1 MGATLQERYGV
12 MNNGVYYQYTHVGWA
27 SETDPYDYHVTY
39 YSYNTRFTIVTDAY
53 GGTSITIN
61 GISPMLQYNNRN
73 HIIINQDPNAYLD
86 ARQAVPSGAEIPRD
100 ATSVTISYSF
110 MPNTTYYVWFV
121 NNGQYS
127 DRSNL
132 GSATVSVTGSFGTA
146 GKPSASNGNF
156 GRAIPIS
163 ISGHSSGAT
172 FVMKVAC
179 AGNTETLL
187 NGSANTSASWTPAV
201 ATYAP
206 LITNADSAPA
216 TITVNTYYGGNLLYS
231 QSTQITVSWAEGTI
245 PPTVSSGWATAAPL
259 NQGAASG
266 FTVWIQKYSKARVTF
281 TPSKVTTQ
289 YNATIS
295 SFSVTL
301 GSTTYTASNNR
312 ADTGVISTTSAS
324 LVCTVTDSRGQT
336 ASETLN
342 ITLNPYSNP
351 TLSDISIFR
360 CNSSGVADED
370 SSYVSAKATATISS
384 LANENTLTLVA
395 QSRTVGGAWS
405 AQTAMT
411 SGSVTLLSG
420 ISPDATYEIRITL
433 TDRLG
438 NTATYTQSL
447 STRAWAMK
455 FRPTGN
461 GVAFGKA
468 AESDNALEL
477 GNNWTLVLHDS
488 TGQNS
493 AALSY
498 DDLVRLLQL
507 I

>member
-12 MNNGVYYQYTHVGWA
+12 MNNSTYYQYAHVGWA
-27 SETDPYDYHVTY
+27 SEQDPYDYHVTY
-39 YSYNTRFTIVTDAY
+39 YSYNTRFKILTDAY
-53 GGTSITIN
+53 GGTSITIGN
-61 GISPMLQYNNRN
+61 IGWLIQRTKRN

-86 ARQAVPSGAEIPRD
+86 ARNAVSSGTEIPSG

-121 NNGQYS
+121 NNGSNS

-146 GKPSASNGNF
+146 GTPSASNGTF
-156 GRAIPIS
+156 GSAIPIS

-172 FVMKVAC
+172 FVMSVTC

-187 NGSANTSASWTPAV
+187 NGAATTSVNWTPAV

-206 LITNADSAPA
+206 LITNASSATA
-216 TITVNTYYGGNLLYS
+216 TITVDTYYGSSKLYT
-231 QSTQITVSWAEGTI
+231 QSTTITVSWAAGTI
-245 PPTVSSGWATAAPL
+245 PPTLSSGWATAAPL
-259 NQGAASG
+259 NEGAASG

-295 SFSVTL
+295 SFKVKL

-312 ADTGVISTTSAS
+312 ADTGVISTVTAS
-324 LVCTVTDSRGQT
+324 LICTVTDSRGQT
-336 ASETLN
+336 ASQTLS
-342 ITLNPYSNP
+342 ITLNAYSDP
-351 TLSDISIFR
+351 TLSGISIFR

-411 SGSVTLLSG
+411 SGRATLLSG
-420 ISPDATYEIRITL
+420 ISPDASYEIRITL

-468 AESDNALEL
+468 AERNNALEL
-477 GNNWTLVLHDS
+477 GNGWILALHNSSGATVTLNYDQLV
-488 TGQNS
+488 
-493 AALSY
+493 AL
-498 DDLVRLLQL
+498 LRL

>member
-12 MNNGVYYQYTHVGWA
+12 MNNGQAYPNHVGWA
-27 SETDPYDYHVTY
+27 FEKDPYDYHVTY
-39 YSYNTRFTIVTDAY
+39 YSYNTRFKILTDAY
-53 GGTSITIN
+53 GGTSITIGN
-61 GISPMLQYNNRN
+61 IGWLIQRTKRN

-86 ARQAVPSGAEIPRD
+86 ARNAVSSGTEIPSG

-146 GKPSASNGNF
+146 GTPSASNGTF
-156 GRAIPIS
+156 GSAIPIS

-172 FVMKVAC
+172 FVMSVTC

-187 NGSANTSASWTPAV
+187 NNSAATSLSWTPAV

-206 LITNADSAPA
+206 LITNASSATA
-216 TITVNTYYGGNLLYS
+216 TITVNTYYGSSKLYT
-231 QSTQITVSWAEGTI
+231 QSTTITVSWAAGTI
-245 PPTVSSGWATAAPL
+245 PPTLSSGWATAAPL
-259 NQGAASG
+259 NEGAASG

-289 YNATIS
+289 YSATIS
-295 SFSVTL
+295 SFKVKL
-301 GSTTYTASNNR
+301 GNTTYTASNSR
-312 ADTGVISTTSAS
+312 ADTGVISTVTAS
-324 LVCTVTDSRGQT
+324 LICTVTDSRGQT
-336 ASETLN
+336 ASQTLS
-342 ITLNPYSNP
+342 ITLNAYSDP
-351 TLSDISIFR
+351 TLSGISIFR
-360 CNSSGVADED
+360 CNSSGVANED
-370 SSYVSAKATATISS
+370 SSYVSVKATATISS

-395 QSRTVGGAWS
+395 QSRKVGGAWS

-411 SGSVTLLSG
+411 SGRATLLSG
-420 ISPDATYEIRITL
+420 ISPDASYEIKITL

-468 AESDNALEL
+468 AERNNALEL
-477 GNNWTLVLHDS
+477 GNGWILALHNSNGATVTLNYDQLV
-488 TGQNS
+488 
-493 AALSY
+493 AL
-498 DDLVRLLQL
+498 LRL

>member
-1 MGATLQERYGV
+1 MGATLQKRYGV
-12 MNNGVYYQYTHVGWA
+12 MNNGAYYQDTHVGWA
-27 SETDPYDYHVTY
+27 YETDQYDYHVTY
-39 YSYNTRFTIVTDAY
+39 YSYNAYIEILTDSS
-53 GGTSITIN
+53 GGSSITIN
-61 GISPMLQYNNRN
+61 NIGWLIQRTKRN

-86 ARQAVPSGAEIPRD
+86 ARNAVSSGTEIPSG

-110 MPNTTYYVWFV
+110 MPNTTYYIWFV
-121 NNGQYS
+121 NNGSNS
-127 DRSNL
+127 DRSKL
-132 GSATVSVTGSFGTA
+132 GSATVSVTGSYGTA
-146 GKPSASNGNF
+146 GKPSASNGSF
-156 GRAIPIS
+156 GKAIPIT
-163 ISGHSSGAT
+163 ISGHSSSAK
-172 FVMKVAC
+172 FVVKVSC

-187 NGSANTSASWTPAV
+187 NQKSSTSVNWTPAV

-206 LITNADSAPA
+206 LVKTASSASA
-216 TITVNTYYGGNLLYS
+216 TITVETYYGSSKLY
-231 QSTQITVSWAEGTI
+231 TETKTITVSWAAGTI
-245 PPTVSSGWATAAPL
+245 PPTLSSGWATAAPL
-259 NQGAASG
+259 NEGAASG

-295 SFSVTL
+295 SFKVKL

-312 ADTGVISTTSAS
+312 ADTGVISTVTAS
-324 LVCTVTDSRGQT
+324 LICTVTDSRGQT
-336 ASETLN
+336 ASQTLS
-342 ITLNPYSNP
+342 ITLNAYSDP
-351 TLSDISIFR
+351 TLSGISIFR
-360 CNSSGVADED
+360 CNSSGVANED
-370 SSYVSAKATATISS
+370 SSYVSVKATATISS

-411 SGSVTLLSG
+411 SGRATLLSG
-420 ISPDATYEIRITL
+420 ISPDTTYEIRITL